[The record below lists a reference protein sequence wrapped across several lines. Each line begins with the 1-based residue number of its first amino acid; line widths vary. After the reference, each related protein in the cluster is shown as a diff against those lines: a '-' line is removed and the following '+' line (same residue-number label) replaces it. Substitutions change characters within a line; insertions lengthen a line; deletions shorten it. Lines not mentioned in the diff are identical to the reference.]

1 MDQDEFTVDEDVCLF
16 DNRDCSV
23 SSLSK
28 HFNAQKRLIRQRLGD
43 LCDRGNSARM
53 RMDKYVSGGFGA
65 KSSNHNKKRQR
76 DCVGMPAAKR
86 RRLNEVEPP
95 EDLCDPITYKLMKE
109 PTLVTLSGYTYE
121 KKTIVQCVEENGK
134 DPLTNIKIKM
144 EHLVSNRAL
153 ELSIKRWRQENE
165 I

>member
-1 MDQDEFTVDEDVCLF
+1 MIIDQGEFTVDEDVCLF
-16 DNRDCSV
+16 ENRDCSV
-23 SSLSK
+23 SSLAK
-28 HFNAQKRLIRQRLGD
+28 HFNAQKRVIRQRLGD
-43 LCDRGNSARM
+43 LCDSKNSARV
-53 RMDKYVSGGFGA
+53 RMNKYLRDA

-76 DCVGMPAAKR
+76 DCDGMPAAKR

-121 KKTIVQCVEENGK
+121 RETIVQCVEENGK
-134 DPLTNIKIKM
+134 DPLTNIEIKM

-153 ELSIKRWRQENE
+153 ELSIKRWKQENE
-165 I
+165 K